1 MARIVTSI
9 VLAPTIRRTRGA
21 IPGILPDVPIRHD
34 RSTPDRDS
42 DALDSSL
49 VRALQADGRA
59 SIHELARTLG
69 VSRDLVSRRLSMLI
83 GRDGLR
89 VVAALDPGFAGLNV
103 LIHGLVD
110 VDGPARPVAE
120 RIAELPDTVFV
131 SLVAGASSLVFES
144 RHGDAEELSATLAAI
159 RAISGV
165 RRVRVTTYDA
175 LLKEFIT
182 AASVSDVRLDRLDH
196 DLIAILQ
203 DDGRASYR
211 ALADAVRLSP
221 SSARARVRRLLDAG
235 VIRIAAIDAGGLS
248 RNRVAVG
255 VGIALRG
262 DPDPVHRYLV
272 QTSAVDLAAAA
283 HGAYDVIATIVG
295 TATAS
300 VLAVIEELRALPSV
314 GSLETWAHLDIIKED
329 YTRTLGRIV
338 RP

>member
-1 MARIVTSI
+1 M
-9 VLAPTIRRTRGA
+9 
-21 IPGILPDVPIRHD
+21 PIRHD
-34 RSTPDRDS
+34 SSTPERDA
-42 DALDSSL
+42 DALDNRL
-49 VRALQADGRA
+49 VSALQADGRA

-69 VSRDLVSRRLSMLI
+69 VSRDLVSRRLGTLI

-103 LIHGLVD
+103 LIHGMVGI
-110 VDGPARPVAE
+110 DGPARPVAE

-131 SLVAGASSLVFES
+131 SLVGGAAPVVFES
-144 RHGDAEELSATLAAI
+144 RHGDTEELRATLTAI
-159 RAISGV
+159 RDIPGV
-165 RRVRVTTYDA
+165 RQLRVTTYDA

-182 AASVSDVRLDRLDH
+182 AGSVTDVTLDRLDH
-196 DLIAILQ
+196 DLIAVLQ

-211 ALADAVRLSP
+211 TLADTVRLSP

-235 VIRIAAIDAGGLS
+235 VIRIAAIDTRGLS

-255 VGIALRG
+255 VGVAQRG
-262 DPDPVHRYLV
+262 PAQPVHRYLV
-272 QTSAVDLAAAA
+272 ATPAVDLAADA
-283 HGAYDVIATIVG
+283 HGAFDVIATIVG
-295 TATAS
+295 RTTAG
-300 VLAVIEELRALPSV
+300 VLTVIEELRALPEV

>member
-1 MARIVTSI
+1 V
-9 VLAPTIRRTRGA
+9 PT
-21 IPGILPDVPIRHD
+21 RHD
-34 RSTPDRDS
+34 RSAPERDG
-42 DALDSSL
+42 DGLDSSL

-69 VSRDLVSRRLSMLI
+69 VSRDVVSRRLSTLI

-110 VDGPARPVAE
+110 VDGPARPVAQ

-131 SLVAGASSLVFES
+131 SLVAGGSSLVFES
-144 RHGDAEELSATLAAI
+144 RHGDTDELGATLTAI
-159 RAISGV
+159 RAIPGV
-165 RRVRVTTYDA
+165 RRVRVSTYDA

-182 AASVSDVRLDRLDH
+182 AASVTDVRLDRLDH

-262 DPDPVHRYLV
+262 SPEPVHRYLV
-272 QTSAVDLAAAA
+272 ETRAVDLAAAA
-283 HGAYDVIATIVG
+283 HGAYDIIATIVG
-295 TATAS
+295 TATAG
-300 VLAVIEELRALPSV
+300 VLAVIEELRSLPDV

>member
-1 MARIVTSI
+1 MPS
-9 VLAPTIRRTRGA
+9 RRDTGS
-21 IPGILPDVPIRHD
+21 PEHD
-34 RSTPDRDS
+34 ADS
-42 DALDSSL
+42 LDSSL

-59 SIHELARTLG
+59 SIHDLARTLG
-69 VSRDLVSRRLSMLI
+69 VSRDLVSRRLGTLI

-103 LIHGLVD
+103 LIHAAVSI
-110 VDGPARPVAE
+110 DGPARPVAE
-120 RIAELPDTVFV
+120 KIADLPDTVFV
-131 SLVAGASSLVFES
+131 SLVAGAFPVVFES
-144 RHGDAEELSATLAAI
+144 RHGDTEELHATLDAI
-159 RAISGV
+159 RSIAGV
-165 RRVRVTTYDA
+165 RQVRVSTYDA

-182 AASVSDVRLDRLDH
+182 AGSVTDVRLDSLDH

-211 ALADAVRLSP
+211 TLADAVRLSP

-248 RNRVAVG
+248 RNRLAVG

-262 DPDPVHRYLV
+262 AADDVRRYLV
-272 QTSAVDLAAAA
+272 ATPAVDLAADA
-283 HGAYDVIATIVG
+283 HGAYDLIATIVG
-295 TATAS
+295 TSSAN
-300 VLAVIEELRALPSV
+300 VLAVIEQLRALPQV

-338 RP
+338 PR

>member
-1 MARIVTSI
+1 MRF
-9 VLAPTIRRTRGA
+9 RGSDSGYSDDM
-21 IPGILPDVPIRHD
+21 PVRHD
-34 RSTPDRDS
+34 RGAPDRDT
-42 DALDSSL
+42 DGLDSSL

-69 VSRDLVSRRLSMLI
+69 VSRDLVSRRLSTLI

-103 LIHGLVD
+103 LIHGLVE

-120 RIAELPDTVFV
+120 RIAGLPDTVFV
-131 SLVAGASSLVFES
+131 SLVAGGASLVFES
-144 RHGDAEELSATLAAI
+144 RHGDTDELGATLAAI
-159 RAISGV
+159 REIPGV
-165 RRVRVTTYDA
+165 RRVRVTTYDG

-182 AASVSDVRLDRLDH
+182 AASVTDVRLDRLDH

-221 SSARARVRRLLDAG
+221 SSTRARVRRLLDAG

-262 DPDPVHRYLV
+262 APEPVHRYLV
-272 QTSAVDLAAAA
+272 DTRAVDLAAAA

-295 TATAS
+295 TATAG
-300 VLAVIEELRALPSV
+300 VLAVIEELRALPGV